1 MRDSKTLK
9 NLVTFWPQIVQKKIF
24 FHKNFTKFYIVLKK
38 SHMDKKEAFL
48 EVGIKMYKAETR
60 GHANNK
66 NQGFLDWAG
75 GR

>member
-1 MRDSKTLK
+1 
-9 NLVTFWPQIVQKKIF
+9 
-24 FHKNFTKFYIVLKK
+24 
-38 SHMDKKEAFL
+38 MDKKEAFL

-60 GHANNK
+60 GHTNNK